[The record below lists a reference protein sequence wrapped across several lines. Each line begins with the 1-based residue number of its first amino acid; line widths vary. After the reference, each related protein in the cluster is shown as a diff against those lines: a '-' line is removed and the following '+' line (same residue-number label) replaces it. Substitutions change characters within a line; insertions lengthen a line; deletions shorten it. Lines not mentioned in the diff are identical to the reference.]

1 MRVLVLS
8 HDEDSVSPQQAIEQA
23 KRVHGTYATIVALPS
38 SGNDYASLYFSAQ
51 TLLAEKLANILVDSK
66 DKEYYN
72 IAKDK
77 LIEEAV
83 TQFRE
88 VLREVVLDTEEK
100 VNK

>member
-1 MRVLVLS
+1 MRVLIIS
-8 HDEDSVSPQQAIEQA
+8 PDEDSISPQQAIEQA
-23 KRVHGTYATIVALPS
+23 KLAHGSYATVIALPS
-38 SGNDYASLYFSAQ
+38 SSNDYASLYFCAQ

-77 LIEEAV
+77 LIEEAI

-88 VLREVVLDTEEK
+88 ILGELESDIREK
-100 VNK
+100 INK